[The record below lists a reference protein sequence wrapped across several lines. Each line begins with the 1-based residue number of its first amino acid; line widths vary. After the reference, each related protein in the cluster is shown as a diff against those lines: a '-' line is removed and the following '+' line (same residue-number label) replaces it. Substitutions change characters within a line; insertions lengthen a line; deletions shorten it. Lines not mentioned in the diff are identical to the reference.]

1 MLALKP
7 GGFLGN
13 KKNSILY
20 ITYTVDYSLVYHKK
34 ENFKTAKCT

>member
-13 KKNSILY
+13 KKNSMLY
-20 ITYTVDYSLVYHKK
+20 ITYTIDYSLVNHIK
-34 ENFKTAKCT
+34 ESFKIAKCT